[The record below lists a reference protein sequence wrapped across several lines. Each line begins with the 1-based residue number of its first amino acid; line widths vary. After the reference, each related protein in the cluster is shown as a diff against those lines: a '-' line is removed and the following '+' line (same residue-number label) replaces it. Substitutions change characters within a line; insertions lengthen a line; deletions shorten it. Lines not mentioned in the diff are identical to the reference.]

1 MNEFN
6 EREFADICGAFNVK
20 PCISEVELECSRIG
34 FFNRMKN
41 FVENDRRGEVVFC
54 VVRPNGR
61 IITTAGADYPENIY
75 RIPTGGLGY
84 GEDIIKAVHRE
95 VMEELGIDVEITEF
109 AGALK
114 IKLKHGHD
122 SVMFYSYLFI
132 LKEVGGRLLEDALD
146 DEISR
151 IKEVDIGGLRWVVES
166 LYNAPGSWDNWG
178 KFRYTTSRAILSF
191 LKNFSREN
199 NKNCI

>member
-1 MNEFN
+1 MNKFN
-6 EREFADICGAFNVK
+6 EKEFADICEAFNVR
-20 PCISEVELECSRIG
+20 PCISEVELEYSRIS

-54 VVRPNGR
+54 VIRPNGK

-84 GEDIIKAVHRE
+84 GEDIIKAVYRE
-95 VMEELGIDVEITEF
+95 VREELGIDVEIIGF
-109 AGALK
+109 PGVLK

-151 IKEVDIGGLRWVVES
+151 IKEVDIEGLRQVVES
-166 LYNAPGSWDNWG
+166 LYNAPGSWADWG
-178 KFRYTTSRAILSF
+178 KFRYITSNAILSF
-191 LKNFSREN
+191 LLKEHKR
-199 NKNCI
+199 